1 MQSSRK
7 HNAVTH
13 NEPYSHIANEIY
25 QQPSPPHPR
34 AQLSSTSP
42 APSKTLEVF
51 STVEDLA
58 SPKWLV
64 LKRALKACRP
74 TGSVRALSGASSRG
88 QGPSSRALATVL
100 WHLTLQVF
108 IFLERAS
115 LWKIRIIHWF
125 WHTLLSRPTTEALFL
140 IYVKFSDQ
148 IKINLFW
155 GCFFYKIAFL
165 QECYWSRKSIY
176 YSCTTENT
184 ESKIQNVHKTTN
196 KYQGFLLFSGIVG

>member
-1 MQSSRK
+1 MKSISNPA
-7 HNAVTH
+7 HH
-13 NEPYSHIANEIY
+13 IPEPS
-25 QQPSPPHPR
+25 SPPLPQLPPKLWKSSALWKTWPLQSDWCWR
-34 AQLSSTSP
+34 GLWRPVDQQAQS
-42 APSKTLEVF
+42 E
-51 STVEDLA
+51 
-58 SPKWLV
+58 
-64 LKRALKACRP
+64 R
-74 TGSVRALSGASSRG
+74 LSGASSRG

-176 YSCTTENT
+176 HFQWLHHR
-184 ESKIQNVHKTTN
+184 KHWI
-196 KYQGFLLFSGIVG
+196 